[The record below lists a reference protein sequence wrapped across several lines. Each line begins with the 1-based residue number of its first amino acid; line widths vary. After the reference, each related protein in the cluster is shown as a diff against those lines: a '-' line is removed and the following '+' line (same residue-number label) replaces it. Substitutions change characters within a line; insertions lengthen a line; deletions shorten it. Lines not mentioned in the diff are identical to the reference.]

1 MKKLL
6 ITVAVLGAFAGV
18 ASAQTS
24 VTVYGVVDL
33 NLSRDIRGG
42 TNGAVTKLDSEPLN
56 GSRLGFKGMEDLGGG
71 LAAMFQIENGF
82 SADTGAI
89 QGSGLFGRQAW
100 VGLRSGSSTVKLGRQ
115 LTPMYANS
123 AVFDPFDDRL
133 AGDSSRLFNY
143 SVGTTGNISTSNV
156 VSYGY
161 DANGIRAQLQYGLGE
176 VAGNSTAG
184 RTIAGFGGYKNG
196 PIDVVLTYT
205 GNNDAIT
212 GVNGKTTLIGGNYD
226 FNIVKVF
233 AAYAWNKDVALTGL
247 ANTVTLGADT
257 RDALIGLTAPV
268 GALGTI
274 RASYIRLTNKAQSN
288 ANATQI
294 ALGYTHD
301 LSKRTQLYTSL
312 SRTGN
317 DSGVSYN
324 AGANGATDKLFNLGV
339 RHSF

>member
-6 ITVAVLGAFAGV
+6 ISLAVLGAFAGV

-33 NLSRDIRGG
+33 GLSRDNNGAG
-42 TNGAVTKLDSEPLN
+42 GAVTKLDSEPLN

-71 LAAMFQIENGF
+71 LAAIFQIENGF

-100 VGLRSGSSTVKLGRQ
+100 VGLHNGSSAVKLGRQ
-115 LTPMYANS
+115 LTPMYVNS

-143 SVGTTGNISTSNV
+143 SGGRTSNV

-161 DANGIRAQLQYGLGE
+161 EANGIRAQLQYGLGE
-176 VAGNSTAG
+176 VAGNTTAG

-196 PIDVVLTYT
+196 PVDVVLTYT
-205 GNNDAIT
+205 GNNDAAS
-212 GVNGKTTLIGGNYD
+212 GVTGKTTLVGGNYD

-233 AAYAWNKDVALTGL
+233 AAYAWNKDVASIGPVS
-247 ANTVTLGADT
+247 TVTPGADT
-257 RDALIGLTAPV
+257 RNALIGLTAPV
-268 GALGTI
+268 GAVGTF
-274 RASYIRLTNKAQSN
+274 RASYIRLTDKARSN

-294 ALGYTHD
+294 AVGYTHD
-301 LSKRTQLYTSL
+301 LSKRTGLYTSF

-317 DSGVSYN
+317 DSGASYN
-324 AGANGATDKLFNLGV
+324 AGAAGATDKLFNVGV
-339 RHSF
+339 RHAF